1 MKKCSKCGVEKQ
13 ATNEFFLKQKAGKH
27 GLRAH
32 CKSCEAL
39 YYQENKERIAE
50 HRKQHHQD
58 NKERIAERKKNYH
71 QENKEFFVEY
81 RKQYRK
87 NNKEHIKEQKKQH
100 YQKNKEYIIERTKQY
115 SKKNKEYI
123 SERGEQYRQNNKEY
137 ISEYTKQ
144 YYQNNKEYIAEHLK
158 QYYQNNKEHIAERY
172 KQYCQEN
179 PEKIA
184 IKSQRRRAK
193 KKELD
198 STLTFE
204 QWEKI
209 KKDFNNKCA
218 YCGKE
223 KKLEQEHFLPI
234 SKGGEYTHNNIIP
247 ACRNCNS
254 GKGNKM
260 FHEWYPKYKHYSK
273 KREKQLLQYLG
284 YNNNIQQL
292 SIF

>member
-1 MKKCSKCGVEKQ
+1 MKTKVCTKCGIEKKF
-13 ATNEFFLKQKAGKH
+13 TNEFFAKAKYGKD
-27 GLRAH
+27 GLRAQ
-32 CKSCEAL
+32 CKSCDTL
-39 YYQENKERIAE
+39 
-50 HRKQHHQD
+50 
-58 NKERIAERKKNYH
+58 
-71 QENKEFFVEY
+71 
-81 RKQYRK
+81 YRK
-87 NNKEHIKEQKKQH
+87 NNKEYYKQ
-100 YQKNKEYIIERTKQY
+100 YQESNKEYHKQY
-115 SKKNKEYI
+115 QQE
-123 SERGEQYRQNNKEY
+123 
-137 ISEYTKQ
+137 
-144 YYQNNKEYIAEHLK
+144 
-158 QYYQNNKEHIAERY
+158 NKEHIAEYYKQYREDNKEHIAEHH

-234 SKGGEYTHNNIIP
+234 SKGGEYTHNNIVP
-247 ACRNCNS
+247 ACRRSNS
-254 GKGNKM
+254 SKRDKL